1 MHSVQSVIFGR
12 NHGFFFLFFS
22 WLEFFTVNWTFS
34 FGKPYLYVCLFS
46 ISKKLKLNL
55 LFHLNILRF
64 LLLFFFLL
72 VLSYFV
78 VVFCLFFQF
87 LLLTD
92 VCFAFFLGQF
102 PMFQVQLSGWLPS
115 TTTILQSK
123 VLDFQVH
130 VATERASAVYFN

>member
-1 MHSVQSVIFGR
+1 MTRVLYCQLDIFFWETVSLCVS
-12 NHGFFFLFFS
+12 FFNFKEIKTKSTFLFKHFA
-22 WLEFFTVNWTFS
+22 
-34 FGKPYLYVCLFS
+34 
-46 ISKKLKLNL
+46 
-55 LFHLNILRF
+55 F

-78 VVFCLFFQF
+78 VVFCLFFQV

-92 VCFAFFLGQF
+92 FYFAFFLGQF
-102 PMFQVQLSGWLPS
+102 PMFQVQHRGWLPS

-130 VATERASAVYFN
+130 VATERASAIYFN

>member
-1 MHSVQSVIFGR
+1 MTRVFYCQLDIFFWETVSLFVS
-12 NHGFFFLFFS
+12 FFNFKEIKTKS
-22 WLEFFTVNWTFS
+22 TF
-34 FGKPYLYVCLFS
+34 Y
-46 ISKKLKLNL
+46 
-55 LFHLNILRF
+55 LNILRF

-92 VCFAFFLGQF
+92 FYFAFFLGQF
-102 PMFQVQLSGWLPS
+102 PMFQVQYSGWLPS

-130 VATERASAVYFN
+130 VATERASAIYFN

>member
-1 MHSVQSVIFGR
+1 MTRVLYCQLDIFFWETVSLFVS
-12 NHGFFFLFFS
+12 FFNFKEVKTKSTFLF
-22 WLEFFTVNWTFS
+22 
-34 FGKPYLYVCLFS
+34 
-46 ISKKLKLNL
+46 
-55 LFHLNILRF
+55 LRF

-78 VVFCLFFQF
+78 VVLCLFFQF

-102 PMFQVQLSGWLPS
+102 PMFQVQHSGWLPS

-130 VATERASAVYFN
+130 VATERASVNYFN

>member
-1 MHSVQSVIFGR
+1 MTRVFYCQLDIFFWETVSLFVS
-12 NHGFFFLFFS
+12 FFNFKEIKTKSTFLFKHFA
-22 WLEFFTVNWTFS
+22 FFVVV
-34 FGKPYLYVCLFS
+34 L
-46 ISKKLKLNL
+46 
-55 LFHLNILRF
+55 
-64 LLLFFFLL
+64 FLL

-92 VCFAFFLGQF
+92 FYFAFFLGQF
-102 PMFQVQLSGWLPS
+102 PMFQVQYSGWLPS

-130 VATERASAVYFN
+130 VATERASAIYFN

>member
-1 MHSVQSVIFGR
+1 MTRVLYCQLDIFFWETVSLFVS
-12 NHGFFFLFFS
+12 FFNFKEIKTKSTFLF
-22 WLEFFTVNWTFS
+22 
-34 FGKPYLYVCLFS
+34 
-46 ISKKLKLNL
+46 
-55 LFHLNILRF
+55 LRF

-92 VCFAFFLGQF
+92 FYFAFFLGQF
-102 PMFQVQLSGWLPS
+102 PMFQVQYSGWLPS

-130 VATERASAVYFN
+130 VATERASAIYFN

>member
-1 MHSVQSVIFGR
+1 M
-12 NHGFFFLFFS
+12 GFFFFFFHDS
-22 WLEFFTVNWTFS
+22 SSLLSTGHFLLGNRISMCAF
-34 FGKPYLYVCLFS
+34 FS

-55 LFHLNILRF
+55 LFYLNILRF